1 MKTYSQPFQQ
11 CYQTMLLKRI
21 RNLLFQLIKIFYID
35 LDLFQSLRFIHL
47 LRCSSIQKYTTLTN
61 ILDKAFHCI
70 IRVLLGNVTFLLCHT
85 AYHFTAVVLN
95 AFLLQTI
102 THIVIWHI
110 KCLHLFIMNIREYD
124 NVSFPSFL
132 RILYRYAYDD

>member
-1 MKTYSQPFQQ
+1 MILIPWKENMKTYSQPFQQ
-11 CYQTMLLKRI
+11 CYQTMI
-21 RNLLFQLIKIFYID
+21 RG
-35 LDLFQSLRFIHL
+35 
-47 LRCSSIQKYTTLTN
+47 
-61 ILDKAFHCI
+61 
-70 IRVLLGNVTFLLCHT
+70 LLGNVTFLLCHT